1 MGFEEAGNC
10 VKPGNRGTAAFF
22 NDLKRISELR
32 FRFDPPINELRVC
45 YNFAEA
51 AVMGISQWLAG

>member
-32 FRFDPPINELRVC
+32 FRFDPPINELGVC
-45 YNFAEA
+45 
-51 AVMGISQWLAG
+51 